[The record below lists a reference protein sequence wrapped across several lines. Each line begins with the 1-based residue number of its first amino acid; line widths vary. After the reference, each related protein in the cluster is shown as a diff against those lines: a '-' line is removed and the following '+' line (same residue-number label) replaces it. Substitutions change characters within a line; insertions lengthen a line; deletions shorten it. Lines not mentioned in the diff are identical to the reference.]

1 MAMENQQKYRLTTRQ
16 SELAVKVL
24 GNSQVNLFANS
35 AFALFDVMTEVEK
48 IDIKERM
55 PLEVEGT
62 DRDDLLVNWMREL
75 LYLYQGSGY
84 LLREFHI
91 REAKDTIVKA
101 EVCGEKIDPDRHE
114 IKREIVGVAYHQSRM
129 QKTGDQWT
137 AQLIFEI

>member
-1 MAMENQQKYRLTTRQ
+1 MENQKRYRITTRQ

-24 GNSQVNLFANS
+24 GDSQADLFANS
-35 AFALFDVMTEVEK
+35 AFALFDVMTDVAK
-48 IDIKERM
+48 VDIKDRI
-55 PLEVEGT
+55 PLDVEGT
-62 DRDDLLVNWMREL
+62 DRDDLMVNWMSEL

-91 REAKDTIVKA
+91 REAKDKLVKA

-114 IKREIVGVAYHQSRM
+114 IAHEIRGVAYHQSRI